1 MVIVTVH
8 YNNRL
13 YVIVHFMFENLKEN
27 FENPHHLS
35 IGQNFILNVDYKN
48 NHLCVVLK
56 EQVS

>member
-13 YVIVHFMFENLKEN
+13 YVIVHSMFENLKEN
-27 FENPHHLS
+27 LKNPHHLS

-48 NHLCVVLK
+48 NQLCVAWK
-56 EQVS
+56 E

>member
-27 FENPHHLS
+27 FENPHHLA

-48 NHLCVVLK
+48 NHLYVAWK
-56 EQVS
+56 E